1 MVKDKTHFSL
11 FLSPV
16 ARKMVADFYKQ
27 DNCANQS
34 EFIEKAIRF
43 YCGYINTTHA
53 EAYLPR
59 TIAEVLEGKLTAFGN
74 RIGTLLFKLAVEQ
87 SITDNILAYYT
98 DITEGTLKELHVK
111 CTQDVMRTNGM
122 VSFEDALKFQK
133 DL

>member
-1 MVKDKTHFSL
+1 MKKKYAFWLTQETKDEL
-11 FLSPV
+11 
-16 ARKMVADFYKQ
+16 ARLYSE
-27 DNCANQS
+27 DNCASQS
-34 EFIEKAIRF
+34 EFVEKAIRF
-43 YCGYINTTHA
+43 YCGYVNTTHA

-59 TIAEVLEGKLTAFGN
+59 IIAEVLAGKLTAFGN

-98 DITEGTLKELHVK
+98 DINEGTLKELHVK

-122 VSFEDALKFQK
+122 ISFEDALKFQK

>member
-1 MVKDKTHFSL
+1 MSEKKRFALWISDKVL
-11 FLSPV
+11 EV
-16 ARKMVADFYKQ
+16 VQENYQK
-27 DNCANQS
+27 DNCKTQS
-34 EFIEKAIRF
+34 EYIEKAIRF
-43 YCGYINTTHA
+43 YTGYLNTTHA

-59 TIAEVLEGKLTAFGN
+59 IIAEVLEGKLTAFGN
-74 RIGTLLFKLAVEQ
+74 RIGALIFKLAVEQ

-98 DITEGTLKELHVK
+98 DINEGTLKELHVK